1 MVMAMRR
8 GVVPA
13 SLHVDVPTPHVDW
26 ASGAVRVVSE
36 AVSWPE
42 VDRPRRAGVSSF
54 GASGTNAHVIIEHVP
69 EPTVPTVPER
79 EPAADAPTPWAL
91 SARSPEALREQ
102 AHRLK
107 EAVAGG
113 VDPAEVG
120 WSLLTTRA
128 AHEHRAVVVGSER
141 AELIAG

>member
-1 MVMAMRR
+1 VAGVIKMVMAMRR

-36 AVSWPE
+36 AVPWPE

-54 GASGTNAHVIIEHVP
+54 GASGTNAHLIIEHVP
-69 EPTVPTVPER
+69 EPAEAVREADLGDGGLVPWV
-79 EPAADAPTPWAL
+79 L

-107 EAVAGG
+107 EAVETAPD
-113 VDPAEVG
+113 VPARDVG
-120 WSLLTTRA
+120 WSLLRTRSLF
-128 AHEHRAVVVGSER
+128 EH
-141 AELIAG
+141 